1 MNPVVTDIDIDVP
14 DRDSVLSL
22 FSHTVASNGD
32 RKHNTGVYFHKIP
45 QDPSSGRATI
55 NYREAEEM
63 GYFKIDLLNVSIYK
77 DVRDTEHMNMLLER
91 EPVWELL
98 EEEEFC
104 EMLFHMRG
112 HYDICKK
119 MKPRTVLEL
128 AAVLAMIRPAKRH
141 LIGKPWD
148 QVMKMVWVP
157 PKDDEYYFKKAH
169 SLSYALAVVLHM
181 NILVEKLESNSL

>member
-1 MNPVVTDIDIDVP
+1 MSADVDIDFADRKQILDFIKHTPARQENNSEVRRHNSGVFVTDIPVDPINQC
-14 DRDSVLSL
+14 SSL
-22 FSHTVASNGD
+22 D
-32 RKHNTGVYFHKIP
+32 
-45 QDPSSGRATI
+45 
-55 NYREAEEM
+55 YREAEAR

-77 DVRDTEHMNMLLER
+77 DVRDAEHMNMLLER

-148 QVMKMVWVP
+148 QVMKKVWIP
-157 PKDDEYYFKKAH
+157 PKDNEYYFKCSHAV
-169 SLSYALAVVLHM
+169 SYAMAVKLHM
-181 NILVEKLESNSL
+181 NLLVEQLEK